1 MARLAAGACRG
12 AVRVILSHMAKQDL
26 SLVFQALADPT
37 RRAMLERLGQGEVA
51 VSALARP
58 TGMALPTILRHLA
71 VLEAAGLIS
80 SAKAGR
86 VRSCAVVPGA
96 LDATRSWL
104 AAQRALWDARTDR
117 LEAYLETLMKEKHD
131 DA

>member
-1 MARLAAGACRG
+1 M
-12 AVRVILSHMAKQDL
+12 ILSHMAKHDL
-26 SLVFQALADPT
+26 SLIFQALADPT

-58 TGMALPTILRHLA
+58 TGLAMPTILRHLA
-71 VLEAAGLIS
+71 VLEAAGLITS
-80 SAKAGR
+80 VKAGR

-96 LDATRSWL
+96 LLATRDWL
-104 AAQRALWDARTDR
+104 AAQRALWEARGDR
-117 LEAYLETLMKEKHD
+117 LEAYLETLMKDKHD